1 MASWLEKSDYVHCYS
16 CTLSFEIEEKRDNQ
30 VYVYVYQLV
39 ERVSNILYD
48 STLSYRNSLS
58 ETSGFS
64 LLANRLLVESLSFSQ
79 GVECHDMDMN
89 V

>member
-1 MASWLEKSDYVHCYS
+1 MVRKKVIMFTAILVHCHLRS
-16 CTLSFEIEEKRDNQ
+16 KKRDNR

-79 GVECHDMDMN
+79 GVECHDMDMK